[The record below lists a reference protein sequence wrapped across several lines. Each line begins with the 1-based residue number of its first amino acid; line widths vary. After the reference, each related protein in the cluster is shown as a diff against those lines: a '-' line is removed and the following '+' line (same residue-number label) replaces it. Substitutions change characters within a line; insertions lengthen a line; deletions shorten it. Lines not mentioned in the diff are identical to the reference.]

1 MFFAFKP
8 PYAVLSSRASARK
21 KKFQCSHFVSYNLAD
36 PYSDWEERVG
46 VVGTEWFQALYL
58 SSRQNQN
65 RGKRHMLQT
74 PLASNIRMRTVFVFF
89 FLPANLGI

>member
-46 VVGTEWFQALYL
+46 VVGTEWFQA
-58 SSRQNQN
+58 QNQS
-65 RGKRHMLQT
+65 RGKEAHATNSAGQ
-74 PLASNIRMRTVFVFF
+74 
-89 FLPANLGI
+89 